1 MSLQA
6 TPPTEV
12 SADVSLR
19 VPRGGSETLEA
30 GVADVLAAVDGVEA
44 VAVDR
49 VTSVRPT
56 WTDIRVDADV
66 SLTLRVDD
74 ERDTADGRTELLREG
89 FGVVAVNRVD
99 VTDDA

>member
-19 VPRGGSETLEA
+19 VPRGGSETLAA
-30 GVADVLAAVDGVEA
+30 GVADVLAAVDGVED

-66 SLTLRVDD
+66 SLTMQVDGD
-74 ERDTADGRTELLREG
+74 RTELLQEG
-89 FGVVAVNRVD
+89 FGVMAVNRVD
-99 VTDDA
+99 VAGDA

>member
-30 GVADVLAAVDGVEA
+30 GVAGVLAAVDGVED
-44 VAVDR
+44 VTVDR

-66 SLTLRVDD
+66 SLTLRVGDD
-74 ERDTADGRTELLREG
+74 RTERLQEG
-89 FGVVAVNRVD
+89 FGVMAVNRVD
-99 VTDDA
+99 VPGDT

>member
-30 GVADVLAAVDGVEA
+30 GVAGVLAAVDGVEE

-74 ERDTADGRTELLREG
+74 ERDTADGRTELLQAG
-89 FGVVAVNRVD
+89 FGVTAVNRVD
-99 VTDDA
+99 LSGDA

>member
-30 GVADVLAAVDGVEA
+30 GVAEVLAAVDGVDA
-44 VAVDR
+44 VTVDR

-66 SLTLRVDD
+66 SLSLRVADASD
-74 ERDTADGRTELLREG
+74 RIDASTALLQQG
-89 FGVVAVNRVD
+89 FGVMAVNRVEID
-99 VTDDA
+99 REA

>member
-1 MSLQA
+1 QA

-30 GVADVLAAVDGVEA
+30 GVAGVLAAVDGVED
-44 VAVDR
+44 VTVDR

-66 SLTLRVDD
+66 LLTLQVGEQRN
-74 ERDTADGRTELLREG
+74 TPDGRAELLQQG
-89 FGVVAVNRVD
+89 FGVMAVNRVD
-99 VTDDA
+99 VTSDM

>member
-19 VPRGGSETLEA
+19 VPRGGSETLAA
-30 GVADVLAAVDGVEA
+30 GVADVLAAVDGVED

-66 SLTLRVDD
+66 SLTMQVDGD
-74 ERDTADGRTELLREG
+74 RTELLQEG
-89 FGVVAVNRVD
+89 FGVMAVNRVD
-99 VTDDA
+99 VTGDA

>member
-6 TPPTEV
+6 TSPTEV

-30 GVADVLAAVDGVEA
+30 GVAGVLAAVDGVED
-44 VAVDR
+44 VTVDR

-74 ERDTADGRTELLREG
+74 DRNTADARTELLQAG
-89 FGVVAVNRVD
+89 FGVMAVNRVD
-99 VTDDA
+99 VTGDA

>member
-30 GVADVLAAVDGVEA
+30 GVAEVLAAVDGVDS
-44 VAVDR
+44 VTVDR

-56 WTDIRVDADV
+56 GTDIRVDADV
-66 SLTLRVDD
+66 SLSLRISDESDRVDAS
-74 ERDTADGRTELLREG
+74 TALLQQG
-89 FGVVAVNRVD
+89 FGVMAVNRVEVD
-99 VTDDA
+99 REA

>member
-30 GVADVLAAVDGVEA
+30 GVAEVLAAVDGVDA
-44 VAVDR
+44 VTVDR

-66 SLTLRVDD
+66 SLSLRVAEDSD
-74 ERDTADGRTELLREG
+74 RVDASTALLQQG
-89 FGVVAVNRVD
+89 FGVMAVNRVELD
-99 VTDDA
+99 REA